1 MSKNTKL
8 AIGAIIIVIIAALLY
23 RYGGHKKSAEVIP
36 EPIPVVGQ
44 SITSV
49 RKSFKAKP
57 EVVIAPTADTRSYAQ
72 LIADYQNR
80 IVQFGDAC
88 QVRMS
93 DQVYKLGGEMLL
105 DNRNNMA
112 VTVTIGPDNYELGAY
127 GHKVITLNTEG
138 KFMIDCGA
146 NKNVATLTVQ
156 K

>member
-8 AIGAIIIVIIAALLY
+8 ALGAIIIVIIAALIY
-23 RYGGHKKSAEVIP
+23 RYGGHKKSVEVMP
-36 EPIPVVGQ
+36 EPVPVVEQ
-44 SITSV
+44 SAPSV
-49 RKSFKAKP
+49 PKKSKTKS
-57 EVVIAPTADTRSYAQ
+57 EVVVMPVADTRSYAQ
-72 LIADYQNR
+72 LIADYKNR
-80 IVQFGDAC
+80 MVQFGDAC

-105 DNRNNMA
+105 DNRNNMV
-112 VTVTIGPDNYELGAY
+112 VTVTIGADNYELGAY